1 MGLDDFG
8 DEVTPA
14 PDPPLSLV
22 RPSRLAELSGPSD
35 LEAARPELVKAAT
48 KGLVAF
54 SGTVYGWLRKQP
66 SEEATEGLY
75 RSRITALPKLT
86 ESDREL
92 GEALWEQIPSVE
104 GEEHEGAVEEP
115 RPAPAF
121 DDVVGLEHE
130 KAYLIQLATAPP
142 SPPGQERRHALIWG
156 GPGTAKSLMLDRLQE
171 LPDTRWVSGTKGA
184 ITESGVLDILRN
196 ERPHILLIDEIDKMD
211 PSVQSAILSAMD
223 GKIGSAKHGDQSVI
237 PTQVRVVATANHPEA
252 LIEPLRDRFWEL
264 KLPEYNAA
272 QQQEVIQRVL
282 EVRHKTPPAQAEQI
296 ARLVAPAGGS
306 VRRAEAIA
314 AMWAE
319 NPELAR
325 EMADRL
331 PDPARS
337 PFGSPLQSKRG
348 QATLSLRAP
357 RTPTSPVRSSV
368 PAPRAPAAVPGAV
381 KVAADARSG

>member
-8 DEVTPA
+8 DEVTPR

-22 RPSRLAELSGPSD
+22 RPSRLPELSESSD

-54 SGTVYGWLRKQP
+54 SGTVYGWLRKNP

-75 RSRITALPKLT
+75 RSKIRALPPLKD
-86 ESDREL
+86 SDREL
-92 GEALWEQIPSVE
+92 GEALWEQIPHEVDGE
-104 GEEHEGAVEEP
+104 GDGVPGEEP

-272 QQQEVIQRVL
+272 EQQEVIQRVL

-296 ARLVAPAGGS
+296 ARLVGPAGGS
-306 VRRAEAIA
+306 GRRAEAIA

-325 EMADRL
+325 EMAQRL
-331 PDPARS
+331 PEPARS
-337 PFGSPLQSKRG
+337 PFGSPRASKRG
-348 QATLSLRAP
+348 EATLSLRAP
-357 RTPTSPVRSSV
+357 RTPVPPARSAPPVTK
-368 PAPRAPAAVPGAV
+368 A
-381 KVAADARSG
+381 AADARSG